1 MLSSVLILSQLLT
14 ESPNGEARNVD
25 SFKQLQLVCA
35 ILLLVVQLLIPRRPL
50 LFNGENRAVDAEG
63 SSSALVRYSM
73 IWCYL
78 PLDIASESDVLNT
91 MPLLN
96 YETRASSQ
104 PIITVPSCK
113 PYVWNRIFIER
124 LPNLV
129 KQYMVVF
136 IRAALGFGSP
146 YCMEHLL
153 KCLESSGDS
162 SSEVWLWFLGMGA
175 CAITETVASNHIAWT
190 QMSEIAI
197 PVRAQLIA
205 SIFHK
210 LLRRKDTKEQ
220 TVVSNS
226 TSPIP
231 DVINVVSTDSH
242 ALSFYAA
249 IAYII
254 ASRLLKFFFA
264 VLFLYRLLGWQ
275 STLAA
280 VIATLACFSA
290 HRFTVKHTTAARRK
304 VRISQDRTTAV
315 LREAFSSIR
324 DIKFSSLESQW
335 ESNIEAVRE
344 QELCDLSWIRT
355 AVTIRGIW
363 DTAAP
368 FVVLLSALC
377 TYVYVGENV
386 TPSTMFPMITVLHEL
401 QDTLSFLPTA
411 LNDYFHSAD
420 TSGRIDK
427 YLASSERTLIVDSSP
442 SGNIVFEHASIAW
455 PSEDVREVAGD
466 CETQSALDKF
476 VLQNLDIEFPSGELS
491 IVSGKTGSGK
501 SLLLAG
507 ILDEV
512 ELLDGHIRA
521 PTVTGCSE
529 SLAYVS
535 QVPWLQSG
543 TIQGNIL
550 FGSPLDRGRYSRVVA
565 ACALLP
571 DFKTLVEG
579 DQTSIGHRGV
589 KLSGGQRIRISFAR
603 ALYSS
608 SRTLILDD
616 VFAALD
622 TNVSKDILSALTG
635 ELCRGRTRILAT
647 HHVSLCLPYA
657 KYFVYLENSTVLY
670 AGEPEARPESM
681 RHLKTEAANNVPNSG
696 LDAVS
701 SSMSGTDVNPK
712 IDAGTAAHSNLTSK
726 GLENPY
732 WSYLTA
738 AGGIRFGVAFAFWL
752 ITSRL
757 LNALTSY
764 LLGCIKSHRPPM
776 PASSPLP
783 TAKTDLELFHGIA
796 LYLGAVALVIIAT
809 SLSKLHTD
817 AATLRAARVLFRR
830 MTFTTLRMPLTW
842 LDATPSGAL
851 LKTFAIDARSVDEA
865 ALASLASFSDSF
877 MSILTTILIG

>member
-1 MLSSVLILSQLLT
+1 MQLL
-14 ESPNGEARNVD
+14 
-25 SFKQLQLVCA
+25 L
-35 ILLLVVQLLIPRRPL
+35 PRRPL
-50 LFNGENRAVDAEG
+50 LFNGEKRAVDAEG
-63 SSSALVRYSM
+63 SCSALVRYSM
-73 IWCYL
+73 IWCHL
-78 PLDIASESDVLNT
+78 RLDIASKSDALNT

-96 YETRASSQ
+96 FETRASSQ
-104 PIITVPSCK
+104 PIITVPSFK

-129 KQYMVVF
+129 KQYIFVF

-162 SSEVWLWFLGMGA
+162 SSEVWLWLLGMGA
-175 CAITETVASNHIAWT
+175 SAIAETVASNHIAWT

-210 LLRRKDTKEQ
+210 LLRKKDSKEQ
-220 TVVSNS
+220 TAVS
-226 TSPIP
+226 TSASQMP
-231 DVINVVSTDSH
+231 DVINVVSADSH

-249 IAYII
+249 IGYII

-264 VLFLYRLLGWQ
+264 VLFLHRLLGWQ
-275 STLAA
+275 STLAV

-290 HRFTVKHTTAARRK
+290 YRSTIRQTTAARR
-304 VRISQDRTTAV
+304 RGRSSQDRTTAV
-315 LREAFSSIR
+315 LREVFSSIH

-335 ESNIEAVRE
+335 ESHIEAVHE

-355 AVTIRGIW
+355 AVTIRDIW
-363 DTAAP
+363 DTADP
-368 FVVLLSALC
+368 FVLLLSALC
-377 TYVYVGENV
+377 TYVYVGGIV

-401 QDTLSFLPTA
+401 HDTLSFLPTA
-411 LNDYFHSAD
+411 FNDYFHSAD
-420 TSGRIDK
+420 TSGRIDR
-427 YLASSERTLIVDSSP
+427 YLASSERTPIVDRSP
-442 SGNIVFEHASIAW
+442 SGNIVFEHATIAW
-455 PSEDVREVAGD
+455 PSEDVGEVAGD
-466 CETQSALDKF
+466 CETKRALDKF
-476 VLQNLDIEFPSGELS
+476 VLQNLNLEFPSGELS
-491 IVSGKTGSGK
+491 IVSSKTGSGK

-507 ILDEV
+507 ILDEA

-521 PTVTGCSE
+521 ATVTGCSE
-529 SLAYVS
+529 SIAYVA

-543 TIQGNIL
+543 TIQENIL
-550 FGSPLDRGRYSRVVA
+550 SGSPLDRKRYSRVVA

-579 DQTSIGHRGV
+579 DQTSIGQRSV
-589 KLSGGQRIRISFAR
+589 KLSGGQRIRVSFAR

-608 SRTLILDD
+608 SKTPTLDD

-622 TNVSKDILSALTG
+622 TNVLKDILSALTG

-657 KYFVYLENSTVLY
+657 RYFVHLENSTVLY
-670 AGEPEARPESM
+670 AGEPEARPEST
-681 RHLKTEAANNVPNSG
+681 RHLKTEEAKNIPTSG
-696 LDAVS
+696 LDVGS
-701 SSMSGTDVNPK
+701 SSMSGTDMNPK
-712 IDAGTAAHSNLTSK
+712 IDAGTAAHSNLTLK
-726 GLENPY
+726 GSGNPY
-732 WSYLTA
+732 RSYLTA
-738 AGGIRFGVAFAFWL
+738 SGGIRFGIAFAFWL
-752 ITSRL
+752 IASRL

-764 LLGCIKSHRPPM
+764 LLGCIKSHRTSIPP
-776 PASSPLP
+776 SSGLS
-783 TAKTDLELFHGIA
+783 TAKTDFELLHSIA
-796 LYLGAVALVIIAT
+796 VYLSAVALVIIAT

-865 ALASLASFSDSF
+865 ALASLASFIESF
-877 MSILTTILIG
+877 MSILTTISIG